1 MAKRERVQ
9 KNDDPRLQSVW
20 RAAIGKPDGIRLPCK
35 DEGEAKRLRFAL
47 YNSVR
52 HLREPGGM
60 AMADSELIEAV
71 QNCSISM
78 VEPGVLLV
86 QDKQFSPMMSVVAKA
101 LEEYAIPVKTETA
114 DAAAA
119 SLKRLMEMGVEVD
132 VVGGTSDNQ
141 TPAPAPAAVSPSE
154 EALAKAAALAR
165 TRSYLGKQ

>member
-20 RAAIGKPDGIRLPCK
+20 RAAVGKPDGIRLPCK

-132 VVGGTSDNQ
+132 VVGDSQ
-141 TPAPAPAAVSPSE
+141 TPVAAPTAEGESE
-154 EALAKAAALAR
+154 EARVKAAALAR
-165 TRSYLGKQ
+165 ARSYLGK